1 MLVTIGTSRV
11 KSYFGKIMCWVLP
24 QMLQGEWRE
33 KNIGYVLKNA
43 CSIDFK
49 KHSPIPRDNKK
60 LACGYISIMEML
72 NNFVLELKNAH
83 PFNVPAF
90 SFH

>member
-1 MLVTIGTSRV
+1 MLGVASNVTRGMER
-11 KSYFGKIMCWVLP
+11 KEHRLHA
-24 QMLQGEWRE
+24 
-33 KNIGYVLKNA
+33 KNA

-49 KHSPIPRDNKK
+49 KHSPIPRDNKR